1 MRTNSPSHRSHSN
14 EIRSNGFSPWD
25 PAAHIYK
32 KNNKRKKKKN
42 KGTIDLLRD
51 IKALNK
57 QKKIAQQQ
65 VKDLQKKLLLLDD
78 KNKDLKYFLEQKEL
92 ELQRVREEMA
102 GLKVNLS

>member
-1 MRTNSPSHRSHSN
+1 MHTKSPCHRQHSN

-25 PAAHIYK
+25 PAAHNYTK
-32 KNNKRKKKKN
+32 KNKHKKKN

-57 QKKIAQQQ
+57 QKKIAQRQ

-78 KNKDLKYFLEQKEL
+78 KNKELKYFLDQKEL
-92 ELQRVREEMA
+92 ELLRVREEMA
-102 GLKVNLS
+102 GLKS